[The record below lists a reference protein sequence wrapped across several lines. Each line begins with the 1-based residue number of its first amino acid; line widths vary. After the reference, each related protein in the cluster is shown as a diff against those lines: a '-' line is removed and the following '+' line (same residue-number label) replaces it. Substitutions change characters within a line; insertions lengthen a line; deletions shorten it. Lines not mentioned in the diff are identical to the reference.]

1 MAMTWQME
9 YGNDKWH
16 WYEIITHNTNELQ
29 FTSEGTIG
37 HLLLWNQA
45 YASRANGLLLNAE
58 LGLNTMSSAAVVA
71 IHEAGAVGKDLQLYF
86 VQVSSRTMFSKF
98 A

>member
-1 MAMTWQME
+1 
-9 YGNDKWH
+9 
-16 WYEIITHNTNELQ
+16 
-29 FTSEGTIG
+29 
-37 HLLLWNQA
+37 
-45 YASRANGLLLNAE
+45 
-58 LGLNTMSSAAVVA
+58 MSSAAVVA